1 MRLYSRKRSFKLSR
15 WVMLLHGLSYCI
27 FNRLYH
33 SSSKWTIPVVPKFLK
48 IHSKALCNS
57 YINLQPCFF
66 SQKTQVSC
74 LQVLQIL
81 LNSHY
86 MFTVC
91 RFGKHGYY
99 QINVL
104 TKLMTKFN
112 FLFKHVNPVL
122 SKTLSTVSSSCL
134 WSIVKGMSLIF
145 SYTELYLHFIILKFF
160 PASSLTGS

>member
-1 MRLYSRKRSFKLSR
+1 MKLSSRKRSFKLSR
-15 WVMLLHGLSYCI
+15 WVMLLHGLSYSI

-57 YINLQPCFF
+57 YISLQPCFF

-86 MFTVC
+86 MFTVS
-91 RFGKHGYY
+91 RFGNHDYY

-104 TKLMTKFN
+104 TKLKTKFN